1 MSRSVVDTERIAAA
15 AGDIQRNSQAIESNM
30 SELRG
35 RLSGLDGSWEGPA
48 RLEFMRVMQEHQTLQ
63 ARLAQNL
70 GDIGRMTLQV
80 SSAYAE
86 HETRTR
92 ALFAR

>member
-1 MSRSVVDTERIAAA
+1 MSRSIVDTERIAAA
-15 AGDIQRNSQAIESNM
+15 AADIQRNSQAIESNV

-35 RLSGLDGSWEGPA
+35 RLAGLDGSWEGPA
-48 RLEFMRVMQEHQTLQ
+48 RLEFTRVMQELQTLQ

-70 GDIGRMTLQV
+70 DDIGRLTLRV

-86 HETRTR
+86 HETATR

>member
-15 AGDIQRNSQAIESNM
+15 AGDIQRNSQTIESTM

-35 RLSGLDGSWEGPA
+35 RLTALDGSWEGPA
-48 RLEFMRVMQEHQTLQ
+48 RLEFMRVMQEHQALQ